1 MRQAY
6 DYWQDQ
12 PGCITCLTA
21 LTPRTRRR
29 RGVGVRMCS
38 VERTMKRGRIQRP
51 FRNAAHTHLQPAP
64 GPLWGAGWYSLPSEE
79 GRQQAETV
87 PNGYGY
93 ALQGAEAAGPE
104 HECAGAHCRSVRA
117 RSVHR
122 EGTVDFARTFLL
134 NNCEHPGA
142 AFAVLCGF
150 TYIAKKNV
158 SQARRDANKRRHPPP
173 CLPERDFDQAQ
184 PL

>member
-1 MRQAY
+1 
-6 DYWQDQ
+6 
-12 PGCITCLTA
+12 
-21 LTPRTRRR
+21 
-29 RGVGVRMCS
+29 MCS

-64 GPLWGAGWYSLPSEE
+64 GPLWGSGWYSLPSEE

-104 HECAGAHCRSVRA
+104 HECASAHCRAVRA

-134 NNCEHPGA
+134 NNCENPGA

-150 TYIAKKNV
+150 TMIADPFFCGLAPLAKMTAGQKNWT
-158 SQARRDANKRRHPPP
+158 
-173 CLPERDFDQAQ
+173 PESKF
-184 PL
+184 P

>member
-1 MRQAY
+1 M
-6 DYWQDQ
+6 
-12 PGCITCLTA
+12 
-21 LTPRTRRR
+21 
-29 RGVGVRMCS
+29 
-38 VERTMKRGRIQRP
+38 
-51 FRNAAHTHLQPAP
+51 
-64 GPLWGAGWYSLPSEE
+64 PSEE

-104 HECAGAHCRSVRA
+104 HECASAHCRSVRA

-150 TYIAKKNV
+150 TNIAEKFQGGRGAKT
-158 SQARRDANKRRHPPP
+158 NKRRPPP
-173 CLPERDFDQAQ
+173 CLPTGVFNEVT